1 MCRSGGLKGSGVRE
15 SCEAAAAAAT
25 AAMGVYG
32 AYARREATTAAVM
45 TTTTGARARI
55 DHLSLSLARG
65 RANTHTRADGW
76 SVAHANK
83 PLKRELSG
91 GVVGNVEKRRSATK
105 LHTTACY

>member
-1 MCRSGGLKGSGVRE
+1 V
-15 SCEAAAAAAT
+15 AAAT

-32 AYARREATTAAVM
+32 AYERREPTTAAVM
-45 TTTTGARARI
+45 TTATTTGARARI

-65 RANTHTRADGW
+65 RANTHTRADGR
-76 SVAHANK
+76 SVAHADK

-91 GVVGNVEKRRSATK
+91 GGVGNVEKRRSATK